1 MRHQT
6 DERSLEQRQKERKN
20 RQSSPEQPTVGP
32 THAGNKKLT
41 GPDRPST

>member
-6 DERSLEQRQKERKN
+6 DERSLEQQQKERKN
-20 RQSSPEQPTVGP
+20 RHSSPEQPSVEP